1 MEHFTREKHLCKD
14 SGLKGGVEGV
24 CSKGAHFAVHV
35 QFEVRIAAVV
45 LTKNGPRRL

>member
-1 MEHFTREKHLCKD
+1 MEGKTPMQRFRV
-14 SGLKGGVEGV
+14 KGGGGGEGV

-35 QFEVRIAAVV
+35 QSEVCIATVV